1 VLLTVAAALLMVSH
15 VALRAASDPWTSTQ
29 TVQPAD
35 LLKELS
41 DSKSA
46 PTIVFVGFNRLY
58 TAGHIKGAQNHG
70 MAGNE
75 AACWNSRLGP
85 PRCPAPPSWSSIA
98 AAVRWTA
105 APTSVLLSPRF
116 AISASP
122 NFASSS
128 CPRISPWTGLP
139 RDIPTI
145 GASNALALCLHAL
158 HGAIRSSENPFT
170 RLALYTV
177 TLVPILD

>member
-1 VLLTVAAALLMVSH
+1 MIPRTFARITSLAVLLTVAAALLMVSH
-15 VALRAASDPWTSTQ
+15 VALRAASDPWTSSQ

-75 AACWNSRLGP
+75 AGLLELKTWAYSLPRSTKLVIYCGCCP
-85 PRCPAPPSWSSIA
+85 MDRCPNLRPAFA
-98 AAVRWTA
+98 ALRDLGF
-105 APTSVLLSPRF
+105 SKLRVLLLPTDF
-116 AISASP
+116 AADW
-122 NFASSS
+122 ADK
-128 CPRISPWTGLP
+128 GY
-139 RDIPTI
+139 
-145 GASNALALCLHAL
+145 
-158 HGAIRSSENPFT
+158 PFD
-170 RLALYTV
+170 RGQ
-177 TLVPILD
+177 